1 MTYTKADYAQTH
13 TFKEIEQAFDL
24 VAGFD
29 WHSADLLRQA
39 IEAGSGRLHIAGIGS
54 SVNFPAQNF
63 IHLSA
68 LSPATNHINTKL
80 LHDQETLEACH
91 DGASV
96 LFISNSGATGEI
108 IEPAKALQE
117 AGHPHLYAM
126 TTLAD
131 SPLAQICGNNTI
143 LLPCDK
149 ENAIAATKTVLGQAL
164 LLQATLFP
172 QENFTRDIM
181 QALSAHLREVF
192 ETDLEPALIERLIRA
207 HSVRLVGTNDGA
219 IKELNLKLTEACSTR
234 GRPMNVHHYNQSEI
248 LHGPHQGFFIS
259 PEKDRHTAQDETD
272 IALLFDPPENR
283 QELLQ
288 STLENKTGVDVWAIA
303 SQDTLFKTLSI
314 PQFDK
319 ANFRGYTKLVLGW
332 KIMMEI
338 ARAKQIPPQDL
349 DKPARLTKVV
359 NAH

>member
-1 MTYTKADYAQTH
+1 MTYTQADYAQTH
-13 TFKEIEQAFDL
+13 TFKEIEQAFNL

-39 IEAGSGRLHIAGIGS
+39 IEASSGQLHIAGIGS
-54 SVNFPAQNF
+54 SVNFPVQNF
-63 IHLSA
+63 IHLASR
-68 LSPATNHINTKL
+68 SPETAHINVRL
-80 LHDQETLEACH
+80 LHDQEVIEASH
-91 DGASV
+91 ENTSV

-108 IEPAKALQE
+108 IDPAKALQE

-126 TTLAD
+126 TTLPD
-131 SPLAQICGNNTI
+131 SSLAQICGDNTI
-143 LLPCDK
+143 LLACDK

-181 QALSAHLREVF
+181 QELSAHLREVF
-192 ETDLEPALIERLIRA
+192 ETGLEPELIERLTHAR
-207 HSVRLVGTNDGA
+207 SVRLVGTNDGA
-219 IKELNLKLTEACSTR
+219 MKELNLKLTEACSTR
-234 GRPMNVHHYNQSEI
+234 ERPMNVHHYNQSEI

-272 IALLFDPPENR
+272 IVLLFDPPENR

-288 STLENKTGVDVWAIA
+288 STLENKTGVNVWAIA
-303 SQDTLFKTLSI
+303 SQDTVFKTIQI
-314 PQFDK
+314 PQFNR
-319 ANFRGYTKLVLGW
+319 AEFRGYTKLVAGW
-332 KIMMEI
+332 KLMMEI
-338 ARAKQIPPQDL
+338 AQAKQIPPQDL